1 MNIYNVTSQPRQKL
15 SDKEKTKEWY
25 IENVE
30 YAVKTRYLDND
41 TIRKNRTNKIENY
54 NIWNGI
60 IDEEAVEEVFN
71 SMHLKDFT
79 TSSCIQNYPIEVSKF
94 ERLAGEES
102 QRKFDYQ
109 IKALN
114 EDVKSIKDAK
124 KKEELLTLVEQH
136 IQAESF
142 SKEELQKNLQTLE
155 KYYNYDYKDI
165 REERGMII
173 ANYLWRQQEF
183 DMKFNKSFYD
193 VLLNAEEIFA
203 CDIIG
208 GEPILRKCDI
218 INTIALRHGTSYKIE
233 DSDIIMETSL
243 CSPASLIDEYKEY
256 LTEEDID
263 DIENRNKKSGSNN
276 VVFYNTL
283 EPSPIPI
290 SINNVVFSSANKNSN
305 MLSNNYNDYYDVNG
319 NILKVR
325 VVWKSYRKVNKL
337 KYYDENDKEKY
348 DWVTEDYKPDKLKG
362 EEITPLWILE
372 WYEAT
377 KIGHDKYVKMQPYP
391 VNVYDMDSLKL
402 LTSPYI
408 GTIYNTN
415 TNKAISLMD
424 RVKIYKF
431 QYNMYQTRLDLAFA
445 KWEPMTELDIA
456 KKPEHWEFDKWMTYA
471 KVHGYLIVDSFAESN
486 KAKFKGMAAGNFN
499 TTGRVLQIELGNFIQ
514 QLINILGYIER
525 QVSLVS
531 GINPEREG
539 QGTTTNTL
547 GGMESQVQNSSFIT
561 QQYYYIHDN
570 TKLRVL
576 QNMIE
581 VSKVAWKGRQKKL
594 PYIFDDTML
603 KLFDIDGDEHMDTMY
618 NIFAV
623 NSTNVTN
630 LFNELKRLAPVGL
643 QNDKMN
649 FSQIMDMYMK
659 NSISG
664 IRRTIEKAEQDKIT
678 RDGKAQEA
686 QLADAK
692 EQRDL
697 ALKLKQAE
705 MELEKYKIDTEVQTK
720 LRVAEI
726 GIYNRQ
732 LELDQNNNGI
742 PDPMEIADLS
752 LKERE
757 HLSKKES
764 DDRKL
769 LLEEKIAK
777 MHNET
782 EKYKA
787 DKGLEKERLKDKTA
801 LKNKVSG
808 EK

>member
-1 MNIYNVTSQPRQKL
+1 
-15 SDKEKTKEWY
+15 
-25 IENVE
+25 
-30 YAVKTRYLDND
+30 
-41 TIRKNRTNKIENY
+41 
-54 NIWNGI
+54 
-60 IDEEAVEEVFN
+60 
-71 SMHLKDFT
+71 
-79 TSSCIQNYPIEVSKF
+79 
-94 ERLAGEES
+94 
-102 QRKFDYQ
+102 
-109 IKALN
+109 
-114 EDVKSIKDAK
+114 
-124 KKEELLTLVEQH
+124 
-136 IQAESF
+136 
-142 SKEELQKNLQTLE
+142 
-155 KYYNYDYKDI
+155 
-165 REERGMII
+165 
-173 ANYLWRQQEF
+173 
-183 DMKFNKSFYD
+183 
-193 VLLNAEEIFA
+193 
-203 CDIIG
+203 
-208 GEPILRKCDI
+208 
-218 INTIALRHGTSYKIE
+218 
-233 DSDIIMETSL
+233 
-243 CSPASLIDEYKEY
+243 
-256 LTEEDID
+256 
-263 DIENRNKKSGSNN
+263 
-276 VVFYNTL
+276 
-283 EPSPIPI
+283 
-290 SINNVVFSSANKNSN
+290 
-305 MLSNNYNDYYDVNG
+305 
-319 NILKVR
+319 
-325 VVWKSYRKVNKL
+325 
-337 KYYDENDKEKY
+337 
-348 DWVTEDYKPDKLKG
+348 
-362 EEITPLWILE
+362 
-372 WYEAT
+372 
-377 KIGHDKYVKMQPYP
+377 
-391 VNVYDMDSLKL
+391 
-402 LTSPYI
+402 
-408 GTIYNTN
+408 
-415 TNKAISLMD
+415 MD
-424 RVKIYKF
+424 RIKVYKF

-525 QVSLVS
+525 QISLVS

-630 LFNELKRLAPVGL
+630 LFNELKRLAPIGL

-678 RDGKAQEA
+678 HDDKAQEA
-686 QLADAK
+686 QSADAQG
-692 EQRDL
+692 QRDL

-705 MELEKYKIDTEVQTK
+705 MELEKYKIDTEAQTK

-732 LELDQNNNGI
+732 LELDQNNNGV
-742 PDPMEIADLS
+742 PDPMEIADFS

-787 DKGLEKERLKDKTA
+787 DKGLEKEKLKDKTA